1 MIKNKNLFIILLNS
15 FFIGSVLLGLF
26 YSDFLYKYLVG
37 GSTNFFGDY
46 KAAIEA
52 VICNQKEINK
62 VCPEYAYGKILTF
75 LPYSK
80 NISFVYDELIPYL
93 LIFIFIFFVSYYFD
107 AKKKLGIFIL
117 YLCVFSPSTLLL
129 IERLNLDI
137 IIFISIF
144 ILSINKIYF
153 INWIILI
160 NLTLLKIYPFV
171 LSLIIFYENK
181 KRSIYLS
188 LSIFLIIS
196 ILIIFLVIKY
206 DLFETINAY
215 GTESKASY
223 FYLFSFNH
231 LPKLLK
237 YSLGINYI
245 LSLSLLGLSFIYIVS
260 KMCSK
265 NNFSVKIGENNDEL
279 IMFNLGA
286 ITLISSYLIYSNY
299 YYREVFLICVFPLL
313 LKDEIFK
320 IRFIRYFLYFSIF
333 RYLFE
338 YVYSYISL
346 TDFIYYID
354 NLRYFKFSFILVS
367 YLKSLFDLVLITA
380 LSHMFFI
387 FNKDFIIEKLPSLN
401 KLYR

>member
-1 MIKNKNLFIILLNS
+1 MINKKNYYLIFMNS
-15 FFIGSVLLGLF
+15 FFIGFTLLILLNSV
-26 YSDFLYKYLVG
+26 FLYKYFVG
-37 GSTNFFGDY
+37 GSEVLFGDY

-52 VICNQKEINK
+52 IICNQKEINK

-107 AKKKLGIFIL
+107 SKKKLGIFIL

-144 ILSINKIYF
+144 IFSINKIYF

-223 FYLFSFNH
+223 FYLFS
-231 LPKLLK
+231 
-237 YSLGINYI
+237 
-245 LSLSLLGLSFIYIVS
+245 
-260 KMCSK
+260 
-265 NNFSVKIGENNDEL
+265 
-279 IMFNLGA
+279 
-286 ITLISSYLIYSNY
+286 
-299 YYREVFLICVFPLL
+299 
-313 LKDEIFK
+313 
-320 IRFIRYFLYFSIF
+320 
-333 RYLFE
+333 
-338 YVYSYISL
+338 
-346 TDFIYYID
+346 
-354 NLRYFKFSFILVS
+354 
-367 YLKSLFDLVLITA
+367 
-380 LSHMFFI
+380 
-387 FNKDFIIEKLPSLN
+387 
-401 KLYR
+401 